1 MDDNPFVDDTRDW
14 VDQRGFTL
22 SDRVWSNRADMRAS
36 IDAILRVGVNDGTP
50 VEEVVTRLVR
60 YVSPAYS
67 QPGDGKAEHAA
78 NRLAGNEMRRANA
91 LSVRD
96 VAMVDPAGGY
106 LKYVVA
112 ASHISPDECSDIAS
126 HDEGFGVGVYR
137 AKDTPLPPR
146 HVGCKCSV
154 EQHVLPPEDISA
166 FVEQLRVEYGL
177 DSESDDLSPAD
188 LVTYRQETAKVRDAV
203 QLLFRGWLDQTGLV
217 TREQLLESS
226 PSVAEWVSQIREA
239 KRARKAL
246 G

>member
-1 MDDNPFVDDTRDW
+1 MADPFADDTRTWTDKR
-14 VDQRGFTL
+14 QFQL

-50 VEEVVTRLVR
+50 VEEIATRLVR
-60 YVSPAYS
+60 FVSPAFA

-78 NRLAGNEMRRANA
+78 NRLASNEMRRAHGLA
-91 LSVRD
+91 TQQ

-126 HDEGFGVGVYR
+126 HDEGLGVGVYR

-146 HVGCKCSV
+146 HVGCKCGV
-154 EQHVLPPEDISA
+154 EQKELPPADMA
-166 FVEQLRVEYGL
+166 VFVEQLRVEYGL
-177 DSESDDLSPAD
+177 DSDPNDLSPAD
-188 LVTYRQETAKVRDAV
+188 LAIYRQETGRVRDAV

-226 PSVAEWVSQIREA
+226 PSVASWVSSVREA